1 MEIIDLSDPL
11 SVCESQKVSNAVENG
26 SSILAVRLPGFSGF
40 LGSRTYDNQGAQLP
54 RLGRELASAAKLA
67 GVAGIFHSDELP
79 AYGISESD
87 VTIARENLELIEDD
101 AFVLCVAP
109 FWQAELALES
119 VVNRARKAYHRIT
132 KEVRNVVIKKGKPL
146 DGTTTALRPLPGG
159 ARMYPET
166 DIPVLE
172 ITKRRWEDI
181 LGKLPLTSEER
192 AIRLSAL
199 DISANQR
206 EAILNGELDDLLIEG
221 IEGPLQLQARSWASA
236 LLDHGSEKPKSL
248 AAAVHLI
255 EVGKMTRDGLEKLII
270 ESKEE
275 ELEAI
280 IQWMTLESV
289 SRGLVPADN
298 NSIQL
303 AVEEVLEERGEY
315 VRDKGMAAIGPLMGM
330 VMGKLGGAADG
341 KIVSEILKQ
350 NINKI
355 LNQ

>member
-1 MEIIDLSDPL
+1 
-11 SVCESQKVSNAVENG
+11 
-26 SSILAVRLPGFSGF
+26 
-40 LGSRTYDNQGAQLP
+40 
-54 RLGRELASAAKLA
+54 
-67 GVAGIFHSDELP
+67 
-79 AYGISESD
+79 
-87 VTIARENLELIEDD
+87 
-101 AFVLCVAP
+101 
-109 FWQAELALES
+109 
-119 VVNRARKAYHRIT
+119 
-132 KEVRNVVIKKGKPL
+132 
-146 DGTTTALRPLPGG
+146 
-159 ARMYPET
+159 
-166 DIPVLE
+166 
-172 ITKRRWEDI
+172 
-181 LGKLPLTSEER
+181 
-192 AIRLSAL
+192 
-199 DISANQR
+199 
-206 EAILNGELDDLLIEG
+206 
-221 IEGPLQLQARSWASA
+221 
-236 LLDHGSEKPKSL
+236 
-248 AAAVHLI
+248 
-255 EVGKMTRDGLEKLII
+255 MTRDGLEKLII